1 MTDEA
6 LMGVKMRRVIFVF
19 VGMAFSCLSV
29 TGDLSEGAPEGR
41 VYSYKKEGGVAHE
54 IEIHFPK
61 DHDRSKPVPGI
72 IMFHG
77 GGWSKGDRI
86 SFRYLC
92 HYFASRG
99 LVAATANYRLGK
111 GKRLCITDAKSA
123 IRWYKQN
130 AAKLGVDPK
139 RIIAGGGSAGGHIA
153 LLATT
158 NPGLNDPSDS
168 KEYDTSVVAYL
179 LFNPALKPKKD
190 MEVTFEKHIKAA
202 MPPMIA
208 FWGAQDNWLTGWK
221 SACEKMQS
229 LENESIEWWTAQGQS
244 HAFFNKQPWKD
255 LTIIA
260 ADQFL
265 KKHRLIEGIVTLPAP
280 ENGLKLI
287 KTL

>member
-1 MTDEA
+1 M
-6 LMGVKMRRVIFVF
+6 IFVVL
-19 VGMAFSCLSV
+19 VGMAFSCLGA
-29 TGDLSEGAPEGR
+29 TGDLSEGAPEGE
-41 VYSYKKEGGVAHE
+41 VYTYKKQGGVAHE

-130 AAKLGVDPK
+130 AAKLGLDPK
-139 RIIAGGGSAGGHIA
+139 RIISGGGSAGGHIA

-158 NPGLNDPSDS
+158 NPGLNDPSVIPKS
-168 KEYDTSVVAYL
+168 TIHL
-179 LFNPALKPKKD
+179 L
-190 MEVTFEKHIKAA
+190 
-202 MPPMIA
+202 
-208 FWGAQDNWLTGWK
+208 WLT
-221 SACEKMQS
+221 CC
-229 LENESIEWWTAQGQS
+229 SIRHSNPKRT
-244 HAFFNKQPWKD
+244 
-255 LTIIA
+255 
-260 ADQFL
+260 
-265 KKHRLIEGIVTLPAP
+265 
-280 ENGLKLI
+280 
-287 KTL
+287 